1 MAFPT
6 GWGRRC
12 KLTIDHTKV
21 PSTQTDIPVLLT
33 VGQLPSE
40 MFDADGSYP
49 ARSDGGD
56 IRISSDL
63 AGANQIC
70 VEIVRILLD
79 NDPANGLA
87 EVYVK
92 IPSLSSSVDTEI
104 YLWYNAPS
112 ETMPARNST
121 YGSDNVWTG
130 FGAVYHMN
138 DLTSTTIKDSTT
150 NNNTATGTST
160 EVNGPF
166 SGSKAQDFNGTTDVL
181 GASNIAAIQA
191 TTALT
196 MSWYERVDTWGYR
209 SGWGKGANDWGAP
222 DYGEKFS
229 GGNPRYNINGND
241 WEAGGTSASW
251 RKIVFT
257 FDGTTRRAYLDGA
270 AALTN
275 SLTATINNTADAGL
289 SFGRCHADTYFDGI
303 YDECRISKTVR
314 TADWITV
321 EYNNFSSPSTFSSA
335 GTPETPTS
343 TLTIVPTGIVS
354 AEAFGTPVITTG
366 SVSLSPSSITSA
378 EAFGTAIVST
388 GSVSLLPSGIGTVE
402 AFGTAT
408 VGAGAVTVSPS
419 GIASAEAFGTA
430 SLSPGAVSLLPSGIP
445 SAEAF
450 GTPIIGRSIAAA
462 GGIAS
467 AEAFGTATVGVGA
480 VTLAP
485 SGIAS
490 GEAFGTAVISVGS
503 VPLVSSGIASAEAFG
518 TPVITTGVVTISPT
532 GIPTAEALGSHVVT
546 PGAVTLSGAGGI
558 ISAEAFGTA
567 VITVGPVS
575 VIAVGISSG
584 EAFGLATVSPGAVSI
599 LPASIPSQEAFGTP
613 AVGQAIEVS
622 GIISGEA
629 FGTAVITTG
638 PVSVIAVGISTSE
651 AFGVCLV
658 TTGAVS
664 ILPSGITTA
673 EAFGIPSVSPGAAPV
688 GPGGIG
694 TEEIFG
700 TAVITVGPVDILP
713 SGITTAE
720 AFGAVTVTPGAVSIL
735 PTGIVSAEAF
745 GVSSVFT
752 GQFID
757 DAGGIASG
765 EAFGTALLQYRQ
777 IISPSGIVSGESF
790 GTAVVRLIP
799 LSPFFQML
807 EDDIDDVFLHVGSSE
822 FAEAA
827 VYHSPEWGVTMDINL
842 IFDREYLAIDIDS
855 GAMVQG
861 REPYV
866 LIQSRKLPHPPV
878 QGDWL
883 EIRGARWRVV
893 SSQPDGTGISVV
905 TLNEGI

>member
-275 SLTATINNTADAGL
+275 SLTATIGNTAG
-289 SFGRCHADTYFDGI
+289 FGINIGHVHADAAFDGG
-303 YDECRISKTVR
+303 YDELRVAKTVR